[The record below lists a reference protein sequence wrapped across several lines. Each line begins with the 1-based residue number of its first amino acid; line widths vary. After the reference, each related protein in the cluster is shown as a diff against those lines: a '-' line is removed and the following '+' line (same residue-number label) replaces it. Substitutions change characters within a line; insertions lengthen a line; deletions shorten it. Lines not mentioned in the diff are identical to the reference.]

1 MIFLEKEFIITNKNG
16 LHARPATSLVS
27 IASKF
32 ESNITLTFEK
42 TSVDLKSIMSVLIL
56 GLKQGSVVTI
66 TVKGI
71 DEEEAIKKITE
82 KIVLINLG

>member
-1 MIFLEKEFIITNKNG
+1 MEKEFIITNKNG

>member
-1 MIFLEKEFIITNKNG
+1 MEKEFIITNKNG

-42 TSVDLKSIMSVLIL
+42 TSIDLKSIMSVLSL
-56 GLKQGSVVTI
+56 GLKQGSVITI
-66 TVKGI
+66 IVKGI
-71 DEEEAIKKITE
+71 DEEEAIKKIIE